1 MIIEAK
7 YEYLS
12 KLDDPDAAPRTSW
25 SIKKNFLNNIKIPI
39 MSTVYFEGK
48 LISDFE
54 KMLNFLTITLSHNVL
69 WSKMQVHYQTLNIKS
84 MGD

>member
-1 MIIEAK
+1 
-7 YEYLS
+7 
-12 KLDDPDAAPRTSW
+12 
-25 SIKKNFLNNIKIPI
+25 